1 MYGMPDLETVKLIM
15 AGVVFVL
22 GLVCIIS
29 GLRVILANQLRA
41 SMQELIVQ
49 SARVSRRGVTE
60 HSVAPILEATSRL
73 IEAVSQL
80 VRTAFG
86 MGAFLCLLGMGLC
99 LASVWI
105 IGWSV

>member
-1 MYGMPDLETVKLIM
+1 MPEPGTLKLIM
-15 AGVVFVL
+15 AAIVFLL
-22 GLVCIIS
+22 GIICFIA
-29 GLRVILANQLRA
+29 GLRMILASELRA
-41 SMQELIVQ
+41 SIRELVTQ

-73 IEAVSQL
+73 VEAVSQL

-86 MGAFLCLLGMGLC
+86 MGAFLCLIGMVLC
-99 LASVWI
+99 LAAVWI

>member
-1 MYGMPDLETVKLIM
+1 MADPETLKLIM
-15 AGVVFVL
+15 AGVVFIL
-22 GLVCIIS
+22 GLICFIA
-29 GLRVILANQLRA
+29 GLRVILANELRNG
-41 SMQELIVQ
+41 MQELVAQ
-49 SARVSRRGVTE
+49 SARVSKRGVTE

-99 LASVWI
+99 LAAVWI